1 MPDLSASCLIPSLNP
16 KTVRA
21 WRAFDPLGGERSICR
36 GRNQAMPQPE
46 KPALNVPTP
55 DETRLVTLDID
66 GPVATIV
73 LNRPEKRNALS
84 LSVIERLRAC
94 FAELPASVRVA
105 IVAGAGPHFSAGLD
119 LSELSDADT
128 ADGLQHS
135 FAWYEVF
142 SKIQFGRVPVIG
154 VLQGAVVGGGLELAS
169 CLHVRIAEESAYFA
183 LPEGQR
189 GIFLGGGGSV
199 RVSKLIGFSRVTE
212 MMLTGHVVDAREG
225 HAIGLAHYVVPPG
238 EGMRKA
244 RELAERIAANAPL
257 SNFAI
262 LNALPLIAEQPMS
275 HGLMTEALM
284 ATVTQS
290 APEAK
295 ERVNAFLNK
304 RAAKVGPA

>member
-1 MPDLSASCLIPSLNP
+1 MNNDTLQEP
-16 KTVRA
+16 
-21 WRAFDPLGGERSICR
+21 
-36 GRNQAMPQPE
+36 
-46 KPALNVPTP
+46 
-55 DETRLVTLDID
+55 RLVTLEID
-66 GPVATIV
+66 GAVATIT

-84 LSVIERLRAC
+84 LRVIEHLRDC
-94 FAELPASVRVA
+94 FAALPATVSVA
-105 IVAGAGPHFSAGLD
+105 ILAGAGTHFSAGLD
-119 LSELSDADT
+119 LSELSEST
-128 ADGLQHS
+128 AAEGMQHS
-135 FAWYEVF
+135 LAWYEAF

-169 CLHVRIAEESAYFA
+169 CLHVRVAEESAYFG

-199 RVSKLIGFSRVTE
+199 RVSKLIGFSRVAE
-212 MMLTGHVVDAREG
+212 MMLTGHVVNAQEG
-225 HAIGLAHYVVPPG
+225 HAIGLAHYVTPAG

-244 RELAERIAANAPL
+244 RELAERIAGNAPV

-295 ERVNAFLNK
+295 QRVAAYLEK
-304 RAAKVGPA
+304 RAAKVVSPN

>member
-1 MPDLSASCLIPSLNP
+1 MNTNTLQEP
-16 KTVRA
+16 
-21 WRAFDPLGGERSICR
+21 
-36 GRNQAMPQPE
+36 
-46 KPALNVPTP
+46 
-55 DETRLVTLDID
+55 RLVTLEID
-66 GPVATIV
+66 GAVATIT

-84 LSVIERLRAC
+84 LRVIEQLRDC
-94 FAELPASVRVA
+94 FAALPATVSVA
-105 IVAGAGPHFSAGLD
+105 ILAGAGTHFSAGLD
-119 LSELSDADT
+119 LSELSEST
-128 ADGLQHS
+128 AAEGMQHS
-135 FAWYEVF
+135 LAWYDAF

-169 CLHVRIAEESAYFA
+169 CLHVRVAEESAYFG

-199 RVSKLIGFSRVTE
+199 RVSKLIGFSRVAE
-212 MMLTGHVVDAREG
+212 MMLTGHVVDAQEG
-225 HAIGLAHYVVPPG
+225 HAIGLAHYVTPSG

-244 RELAERIAANAPL
+244 RELAERIAGNAPL

-295 ERVNAFLNK
+295 QRVAAFLEK
-304 RAAKVGPA
+304 RAAKVERPN

>member
-1 MPDLSASCLIPSLNP
+1 MNTNTLQEP
-16 KTVRA
+16 
-21 WRAFDPLGGERSICR
+21 
-36 GRNQAMPQPE
+36 
-46 KPALNVPTP
+46 
-55 DETRLVTLDID
+55 RLVTLEID
-66 GPVATIV
+66 GAVATIT

-84 LSVIERLRAC
+84 LRVIEQLRDC
-94 FAELPASVRVA
+94 FAALPATVSVA
-105 IVAGAGPHFSAGLD
+105 ILAGAGTHFSAGLD
-119 LSELSDADT
+119 LSELSEST
-128 ADGLQHS
+128 AAEGMQHS
-135 FAWYEVF
+135 LAWYDAF

-169 CLHVRIAEESAYFA
+169 CLHVRVAEESAYFG

-199 RVSKLIGFSRVTE
+199 RVSKLIGFSRVAE
-212 MMLTGHVVDAREG
+212 MMLTGHVVNAQEG
-225 HAIGLAHYVVPPG
+225 HAIGLAHYVTPSG

-244 RELAERIAANAPL
+244 RELAERIAGNAPL

-295 ERVNAFLNK
+295 QRVAAFLEK
-304 RAAKVGPA
+304 RAAKVERPN

>member
-1 MPDLSASCLIPSLNP
+1 MNTNTLQEP
-16 KTVRA
+16 
-21 WRAFDPLGGERSICR
+21 
-36 GRNQAMPQPE
+36 
-46 KPALNVPTP
+46 
-55 DETRLVTLDID
+55 RLVTLEID
-66 GPVATIV
+66 GAVATIT

-84 LSVIERLRAC
+84 LRVIEQLRDC
-94 FAELPASVRVA
+94 FAALPATVSVA
-105 IVAGAGPHFSAGLD
+105 ILAGAGTHFSAGLD
-119 LSELSDADT
+119 LSELSEST
-128 ADGLQHS
+128 AAEGMQHS
-135 FAWYEVF
+135 LAWYDAF

-169 CLHVRIAEESAYFA
+169 CLHVRVAEESAYFG

-199 RVSKLIGFSRVTE
+199 RVSKLIGFSRVAE
-212 MMLTGHVVDAREG
+212 MMLTGHVVNAPEG
-225 HAIGLAHYVVPPG
+225 HAIGLAHYVTPAG

-244 RELAERIAANAPL
+244 RELAERIAGNAPL

-295 ERVNAFLNK
+295 QRVAAFLEK
-304 RAAKVGPA
+304 RAAKVERPN

>member
-183 LPEGQR
+183 LPEGDR
-189 GIFLGGGGSV
+189 KSV
-199 RVSKLIGFSRVTE
+199 V
-212 MMLTGHVVDAREG
+212 
-225 HAIGLAHYVVPPG
+225 
-238 EGMRKA
+238 
-244 RELAERIAANAPL
+244 
-257 SNFAI
+257 
-262 LNALPLIAEQPMS
+262 
-275 HGLMTEALM
+275 
-284 ATVTQS
+284 
-290 APEAK
+290 
-295 ERVNAFLNK
+295 
-304 RAAKVGPA
+304 

>member
-1 MPDLSASCLIPSLNP
+1 MN
-16 KTVRA
+16 TTT
-21 WRAFDPLGGERSICR
+21 
-36 GRNQAMPQPE
+36 PQEP
-46 KPALNVPTP
+46 
-55 DETRLVTLDID
+55 RLVTLEID
-66 GPVATIV
+66 GAVATIT

-84 LSVIERLRAC
+84 LRVIEQLRDC
-94 FAELPASVRVA
+94 FAALPASVSVA
-105 IVAGAGPHFSAGLD
+105 ILAGAGTHFSAGLD
-119 LSELSDADT
+119 LSELSEST
-128 ADGLQHS
+128 AAEGMQHS
-135 FAWYEVF
+135 LAWYDAF

-169 CLHVRIAEESAYFA
+169 CLHVRVAEESAYFG

-199 RVSKLIGFSRVTE
+199 RVSKLIGFSRVAE
-212 MMLTGHVVDAREG
+212 MMLTGHVVNAQEG
-225 HAIGLAHYVVPPG
+225 HAIGLAHYVTPAG
-238 EGMRKA
+238 EGMGKA
-244 RELAERIAANAPL
+244 RELAARIAGNAPL

-295 ERVNAFLNK
+295 QRVAAFLEK
-304 RAAKVGPA
+304 RAAKVERPN

>member
-1 MPDLSASCLIPSLNP
+1 MNTNTLQEP
-16 KTVRA
+16 
-21 WRAFDPLGGERSICR
+21 
-36 GRNQAMPQPE
+36 
-46 KPALNVPTP
+46 
-55 DETRLVTLDID
+55 RLVTLEID
-66 GPVATIV
+66 GAVATIT

-84 LSVIERLRAC
+84 LRVIEQLRDC
-94 FAELPASVRVA
+94 FAALPATVSVA
-105 IVAGAGPHFSAGLD
+105 ILAGAGTHFSAGLD
-119 LSELSDADT
+119 LSELSEAT
-128 ADGLQHS
+128 AAEGMQHS
-135 FAWYEVF
+135 LAWYDAF

-169 CLHVRIAEESAYFA
+169 CLHVRVAEESAYFG

-199 RVSKLIGFSRVTE
+199 RVSKLIGFSRVAE
-212 MMLTGHVVDAREG
+212 MMLTGHVVNAQEG
-225 HAIGLAHYVVPPG
+225 HAIGLAHYVTPAG

-244 RELAERIAANAPL
+244 RELAERIAGNAPL

-295 ERVNAFLNK
+295 QRVAAFLEK
-304 RAAKVGPA
+304 RAAKVVSPD

>member
-1 MPDLSASCLIPSLNP
+1 MNTNTLQEP
-16 KTVRA
+16 
-21 WRAFDPLGGERSICR
+21 
-36 GRNQAMPQPE
+36 
-46 KPALNVPTP
+46 
-55 DETRLVTLDID
+55 RLVTLEID
-66 GPVATIV
+66 GAVATIT

-84 LSVIERLRAC
+84 LRVIEQLRDC
-94 FAELPASVRVA
+94 FAALPATVSVA
-105 IVAGAGPHFSAGLD
+105 ILAGAGTHFSAGLD
-119 LSELSDADT
+119 LSELSEAT
-128 ADGLQHS
+128 AAEGMQHS
-135 FAWYEVF
+135 LAWYDAF

-169 CLHVRIAEESAYFA
+169 CLHVRVAEESAYFG

-199 RVSKLIGFSRVTE
+199 RVSKLIGFSRVAE
-212 MMLTGHVVDAREG
+212 MMLTGHVVNAQEG
-225 HAIGLAHYVVPPG
+225 HAIGLAHYVTPAG

-244 RELAERIAANAPL
+244 RELAERIAGNAPL

-295 ERVNAFLNK
+295 QRVAAFLEK
-304 RAAKVGPA
+304 RAAKVERPN

>member
-1 MPDLSASCLIPSLNP
+1 MN
-16 KTVRA
+16 TRT
-21 WRAFDPLGGERSICR
+21 
-36 GRNQAMPQPE
+36 PQEP
-46 KPALNVPTP
+46 
-55 DETRLVTLDID
+55 RLVTLEID
-66 GPVATIV
+66 GAVATIT

-84 LSVIERLRAC
+84 LRVIEQLRDC
-94 FAELPASVRVA
+94 FAALPATVSVA
-105 IVAGAGPHFSAGLD
+105 ILAGAGTHFSAGLD
-119 LSELSDADT
+119 LSELSESTEAE
-128 ADGLQHS
+128 GMQHS
-135 FAWYEVF
+135 LAWYDAF

-169 CLHVRIAEESAYFA
+169 CLHVRVAEESAYFG

-199 RVSKLIGFSRVTE
+199 RVSKLIGFSRVAE
-212 MMLTGHVVDAREG
+212 MMLTGHVVNAQEG
-225 HAIGLAHYVVPPG
+225 HAIGLAHYVTPAG

-244 RELAERIAANAPL
+244 RELAERIAGNAPL

-295 ERVNAFLNK
+295 QRVAAFLEK
-304 RAAKVGPA
+304 RAAKVVSPD